1 MFVIKKQIIKV
12 SKDFQDTRI
21 DYWLKKN
28 YPTFHYF
35 FLCKLIRKGVVKIN
49 GRKCKQNNKLKEND
63 QIKIPNILLKTNKTS
78 DKKISTHLSKLVK
91 SWVIHKNKDILV
103 INKPN
108 GIAVQGG
115 SKIKINIDLLLDSLK
130 YSNLNRPKIVHRLD
144 KDTSGIL
151 MLARNLETAK
161 YLSLLFKERKIK
173 KLYLAI
179 VYGDLNKSY
188 NRLNSN
194 IIYNGKVHLSE
205 THFWKLKSNN
215 KYSLL
220 LVKPITG
227 RKHQIRKHLIS
238 KKIQILGDKKYI
250 LYNDQSTNDESL
262 NLHAYYYSYFDS
274 LGKSKSF
281 RAEIPQSFLNNL
293 KKLKIEFDE
302 NNINLDQY

>member
-28 YPTFHYF
+28 YPSFHYF

-49 GRKCKQNNKLKEND
+49 GRKCKQDKKLKEND
-63 QIKIPNILLKTNKTS
+63 QIKIPNILLKTNKIS
-78 DKKISTHLSKLVK
+78 EQKISSHLSKLVK
-91 SWVIHKNKDILV
+91 SWVIYKNKDILV

-115 SKIKINIDLLLDSLK
+115 SKIKLNLDLLLDSLK

-179 VYGDLNKSY
+179 VYGELYKSQD
-188 NRLNSN
+188 RLNSN
-194 IIYNGKVHLSE
+194 IVYNGKVHLSE
-205 THFWKLKSNN
+205 TYFWKLKSNN

-227 RKHQIRKHLIS
+227 RKHQIRKHLIA
-238 KKIQILGDKKYI
+238 KNIQILGDKKYI
-250 LYNDQSTNDESL
+250 LYNDASADDESL
-262 NLHAYYYSYFDS
+262 NLHAYYFSYFDS
-274 LGKSKSF
+274 FGKSKSF
-281 RAEIPQSFLNNL
+281 RAEIPKPFSDNL
-293 KKLKIEFDE
+293 RKLRIEFDE
-302 NNINLDQY
+302 KNINFDQY